1 VDHLAAVHLLA
12 RSDADAEFGVGKVL
26 AQQRRR
32 LAKAVGVGTEGR
44 RATAG

>member
-12 RSDADAEFGVGKVL
+12 LFDADAEFGVGEVL
-26 AQQRRR
+26 AQQRGR
-32 LAKAVGVGTEGR
+32 LAKAVGVGAEGR